1 MEMSKRGLLKCQD
14 AVVMGAKEKWKKR
27 NPEKRPQNGLEYYP
41 VNKACG
47 GSKQQGEA
55 VAHPHREHL

>member
-1 MEMSKRGLLKCQD
+1 MLQSWVQKRSGK
-14 AVVMGAKEKWKKR
+14 KEIQK
-27 NPEKRPQNGLEYYP
+27 KRPQNGLEYYP

>member
-27 NPEKRPQNGLEYYP
+27 NPEK
-41 VNKACG
+41 KA
-47 GSKQQGEA
+47 SEWT
-55 VAHPHREHL
+55 